1 MLSIAIQ
8 SSLIVF
14 CPILE
19 LSSSI
24 FNIYFKMEKDKEM
37 TEYIYSIL
45 LSDKTVIWSW
55 GFRNPIIIEN
65 GLKFKVSGFL
75 FKGWVNIFYN
85 GGSDL
90 FDIKL
95 ITFNGVEN
103 KSMEGIYFD
112 ELIRVIDA
120 NVERVENYEEVVKK
134 KYSKL

>member
-1 MLSIAIQ
+1 
-8 SSLIVF
+8 
-14 CPILE
+14 
-19 LSSSI
+19 
-24 FNIYFKMEKDKEM
+24 MEKDKEM
-37 TEYIYSIL
+37 AEYIYSIL
-45 LSDKTVIWSW
+45 LSNKIVIWSW
-55 GFRNPIIIEN
+55 AFRNPTIIEN